1 MKFNPIPI
9 FSETLMKTQSTMELL
24 SCNEATGGYQLQL
37 TKEDA
42 ELLVDTR
49 DDALKMTD
57 RLELGGGIIKKII
70 LTFKDSPYISQYNY
84 ATTISELIE
93 TFYYYKNEM
102 LDEMSDDDL
111 IDLMKDLFDKR
122 CHGCMELLQGR
133 DLDKIARDIRYD
145 ITPSLEEEIEEE
157 MEDEFDE

>member
-1 MKFNPIPI
+1 MFDVIPF
-9 FSETLMKTQSTMELL
+9 FSEALIKTHSTMELL
-24 SCNEATGGYQLQL
+24 SCNDATRQYQLQL

-49 DDALKMTD
+49 NDALKTTD
-57 RLELGGGIIKKII
+57 RLELGGGIIKKLI
-70 LTFKDSPYISQYNY
+70 LSFKDSPYISQYNY

-111 IDLMKDLFDKR
+111 IDLMKQLFDQR

-145 ITPSLEEEIEEE
+145 LKPSLEEEEEG
-157 MEDEFDE
+157 EFDE

>member
-1 MKFNPIPI
+1 MKFDPIPI

-24 SCNEATGGYQLQL
+24 SCNEATGSYQLQL

-49 DDALKMTD
+49 NDALKMTD
-57 RLELGGGIIKKII
+57 RLELGGGIIKKLI
-70 LTFKDSPYISQYNY
+70 LTFKDSPYISQYHY
-84 ATTISELIE
+84 ALIISELIE

-102 LDEMSDDDL
+102 LDEISDDDL
-111 IDLMKDLFDKR
+111 IDLMKELFDKR
-122 CHGCMELLQGR
+122 CHGCIELLQGR

-145 ITPSLEEEIEEE
+145 IKPFLEQEEEGE
-157 MEDEFDE
+157 EDEFDE